1 MKKFVLL
8 FIVLTVTL
16 FAQNQNNSVFGFNN
30 KQPKNTEQTAFQVK
44 NTIINK
50 VNDVSTP
57 STFVLEQNYPNPF
70 NPSTKIQ
77 FSIPKET
84 NINLSIYNMLGQ
96 IVTTIYSGKLDAGT
110 HYVEFDGSQLPSGIY
125 FYRLEADNFVK
136 TKKMTLMK

>member
-16 FAQNQNNSVFGFNN
+16 IAQNQNNSVFGFNN
-30 KQPKNTEQTAFQVK
+30 KQSKNTEQPALQVK
-44 NTIINK
+44 NTVINK
-50 VNDVSTP
+50 VNDFNTP
-57 STFVLEQNYPNPF
+57 SMFVLEQNYPNPF
-70 NPSTKIQ
+70 NPYTKIQ

-84 NINLSIYNMLGQ
+84 NINLSVYNMLGQ
-96 IVTTIYSGKLDAGT
+96 LVTTIYNGKLDAGT
-110 HYVEFDGSQLPSGIY
+110 NYVEFDGSQLPSGIY